1 MRTDAASHI
10 GTGHAMR
17 CLTLANALKEKGAEV
32 SFVCRPFAGHLG
44 ERIVAEGHQL
54 HMLPLAT
61 QAIKPLD
68 PAQIPYHASWLGESW
83 ETDLAQ
89 TQITLYDKYFDWM
102 IVDHYSLDARWESFM
117 REFTSKLMVIDDLAD
132 RLHDCDLLLDQT
144 FGRSE
149 EAYKL
154 RVPNNCTFM
163 TGSKY
168 VLLRSEFLALR
179 EYSFNRRKNPQLKHL
194 LVTFGGIDDSNATG
208 QVLEV
213 LKNCSLPQDFRITIV
228 LGEAAPCLDIVREQ
242 ADKLTW
248 KTEIKVNVSN
258 MAQLMADSDLAIGTA
273 GTTSWERCCLGLP
286 TIMIVLAENQRSVGF
301 VLKQERAV
309 ILLNRVSEVEKAIRL
324 LCDSSEEL
332 SRLSQVS
339 RDITDGS
346 GVEKIIQYMEQ
357 LSAKEEF

>member
-1 MRTDAASHI
+1 
-10 GTGHAMR
+10 
-17 CLTLANALKEKGAEV
+17 
-32 SFVCRPFAGHLG
+32 
-44 ERIVAEGHQL
+44 
-54 HMLPLAT
+54 
-61 QAIKPLD
+61 
-68 PAQIPYHASWLGESW
+68 
-83 ETDLAQ
+83 
-89 TQITLYDKYFDWM
+89 
-102 IVDHYSLDARWESFM
+102 M

-149 EAYKL
+149 EAYKP

-242 ADKLTW
+242 ADKLIW

-309 ILLNRVSEVEKAIRL
+309 ILLNKVSEVEKAIRL

-346 GVEKIIQYMEQ
+346 GVEKIIHYMEQ